1 MAASPRSATVAA
13 SPGIDSA
20 HPEDRVSRPEFIAF
34 AWRHACSPLAAAVAV
49 EASAWRRPA
58 LVSAA
63 ILATLLTIALLVRA
77 LRTPAEPPSH
87 ERRRGDPRARSAS
100 EAMALVGN
108 ALAASHDPHALLTVI
123 LEAAIEAT
131 GAVGG
136 RLVDS
141 GVEVARRGQVTATA
155 PLRLALPAEGTDAAL
170 ELHPPASGFSTAQ
183 QELAS
188 WLAAQASIALENAR
202 LHRIV
207 QRQAVTDE
215 LTGLANR
222 RRFMDAL
229 ATEIDRT
236 ERLGGGLAVLIS
248 DLDDFKVVNDSYG
261 HQAGDHILRVFAR
274 VLSDHVREVDTVAR
288 LGGEEFAIILP
299 ETEADGVAA
308 LGERLRGALRE
319 IRVRFDGA
327 EIGITASFGAAEHV
341 AGESADDLL
350 SRADV
355 ALYRAKAGGK
365 DQVVL
370 AG

>member
-1 MAASPRSATVAA
+1 MRVMSA
-13 SPGIDSA
+13 P
-20 HPEDRVSRPEFIAF
+20 
-34 AWRHACSPLAAAVAV
+34 AV
-49 EASAWRRPA
+49 EPQG
-58 LVSAA
+58 
-63 ILATLLTIALLVRA
+63 
-77 LRTPAEPPSH
+77 
-87 ERRRGDPRARSAS
+87 ERRRGDARARSAS

-108 ALAASHDPHALLTVI
+108 ALAATHDPRALLPVI

-131 GAVGG
+131 GAAGG
-136 RLVDS
+136 RLVEA
-141 GVEVARRGQVTATA
+141 GQEIARRGRTAATS
-155 PLRLALPAEGTDAAL
+155 PLQLRLAAEGTDAVL
-170 ELHPPASGFSTAQ
+170 EIHPPRGGFSADQ
-183 QELAS
+183 QELAR
-188 WLAAQASIALENAR
+188 WLAAQASVALENAR

-261 HQAGDHILRVFAR
+261 HQAGDHILRVFAH

-288 LGGEEFAIILP
+288 LGGEEFALILP
-299 ETEADGVAA
+299 ETAADGVAA
-308 LGERLRGALRE
+308 LGERLREALRTVS
-319 IRVRFDGA
+319 VRFDGE
-327 EIGITASFGAAEHV
+327 EIGITASFGAAEYV
-341 AGESADDLL
+341 PGESADELL

-370 AG
+370 ATSHSI

>member
-1 MAASPRSATVAA
+1 MRVMSA
-13 SPGIDSA
+13 P
-20 HPEDRVSRPEFIAF
+20 
-34 AWRHACSPLAAAVAV
+34 AV
-49 EASAWRRPA
+49 EPQG
-58 LVSAA
+58 
-63 ILATLLTIALLVRA
+63 
-77 LRTPAEPPSH
+77 
-87 ERRRGDPRARSAS
+87 ERRRGDARARSAS

-108 ALAASHDPHALLTVI
+108 ALAATHDPRALLPVI

-131 GAVGG
+131 GAAGG
-136 RLVDS
+136 RLVEE
-141 GVEVARRGQVTATA
+141 GAEIARRGRTAA
-155 PLRLALPAEGTDAAL
+155 PSPLQLRLAAEGTDAML
-170 ELHPPASGFSTAQ
+170 EIHPPRGGFSPDQ
-183 QELAS
+183 QELAR
-188 WLAAQASIALENAR
+188 WLAAQASVALENAR

-261 HQAGDHILRVFAR
+261 HQAGDQILRVFAE

-288 LGGEEFAIILP
+288 LGGEEFALILP
-299 ETEADGVAA
+299 ETAADGLAA
-308 LGERLRGALRE
+308 LGERLLEALRTVSV
-319 IRVRFDGA
+319 RVDGE

-341 AGESADDLL
+341 PGESADELL

-370 AG
+370 ATSHSI